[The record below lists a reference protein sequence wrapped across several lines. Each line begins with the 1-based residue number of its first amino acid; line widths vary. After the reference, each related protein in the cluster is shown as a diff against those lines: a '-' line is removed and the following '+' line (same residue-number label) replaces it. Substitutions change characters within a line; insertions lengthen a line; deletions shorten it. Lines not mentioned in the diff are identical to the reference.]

1 MRQEMK
7 TRMYGFSKSPQPHKK
22 KKEEHPYRNAL
33 ILGGITCGFAIL
45 AHAGKKVVDWCVGN
59 TGKQKHK
66 FRMEEAMYR
75 DSSNTACNNTEN
87 ESTSAVVSE
96 ACSYSQ
102 MMNTLQYKYGD
113 WICPTY
119 IPKGMISGIVSGANL
134 GKTILITQI
143 ALDAAKGNKSSLL
156 SDSSRACS
164 KVEVLHYCF
173 EPRSTD
179 KGYFPERIFPS
190 NYKFISR
197 EQLEKSNSFS
207 PKGLLEDLR
216 KRVEDDLVNAD
227 TLVVIDPVTKLPKFR
242 AQPFVGELQKITSE
256 ASSLKGVSLTILI
269 SAHMEEKERWKP
281 VTSCEIAGGDG
292 LARFLDF
299 VITIRESKESS
310 ERFIQILK
318 SKCEYDHDKVSVVR
332 FDKTEEGQ
340 TYFKFVKESTIKE
353 ALPSKP
359 QKRKTTDSI
368 GEQKKTIADVY
379 EDRKRGM
386 RPRDIVLKYRIS
398 SSTMYRW
405 IKKYEEE
412 LKENK

>member
-1 MRQEMK
+1 MK
-7 TRMYGFSKSPQPHKK
+7 TRKYGFSKSPQPHKK

-33 ILGGITCGFAIL
+33 ILGGITCGFTIL

-75 DSSNTACNNTEN
+75 DSSNTACDNTEN

-96 ACSYSQ
+96 ACSFSK
-102 MMNTLQYKYGD
+102 MMDDPRYKYGD

-143 ALDAAKGNKSSLL
+143 ALDAARGNKSSLL

-299 VITIRESKESS
+299 VITIRESKESC

>member
-1 MRQEMK
+1 
-7 TRMYGFSKSPQPHKK
+7 
-22 KKEEHPYRNAL
+22 
-33 ILGGITCGFAIL
+33 
-45 AHAGKKVVDWCVGN
+45 
-59 TGKQKHK
+59 
-66 FRMEEAMYR
+66 
-75 DSSNTACNNTEN
+75 
-87 ESTSAVVSE
+87 
-96 ACSYSQ
+96 
-102 MMNTLQYKYGD
+102 
-113 WICPTY
+113 
-119 IPKGMISGIVSGANL
+119 
-134 GKTILITQI
+134 
-143 ALDAAKGNKSSLL
+143 
-156 SDSSRACS
+156 
-164 KVEVLHYCF
+164 
-173 EPRSTD
+173 
-179 KGYFPERIFPS
+179 
-190 NYKFISR
+190 
-197 EQLEKSNSFS
+197 
-207 PKGLLEDLR
+207 
-216 KRVEDDLVNAD
+216 
-227 TLVVIDPVTKLPKFR
+227 
-242 AQPFVGELQKITSE
+242 
-256 ASSLKGVSLTILI
+256 
-269 SAHMEEKERWKP
+269 MEEKERWKP

-340 TYFKFVKESTIKE
+340 TYFKFIKETTIKE